1 MTTRNLMCLSAAA
14 GLMLMAAACS
24 NDATS
29 PKVTTSTSLIDQTT
43 LTNDV
48 ASSAGD
54 AIALDVSSI
63 VGNETA
69 ANLGGSAGAP
79 AAATT
84 DSTSYTRSRTCFDA
98 SGTAVACRPLS
109 NVREIVTVWSF
120 EGVRSGTTDN
130 GATFSGDMTRA
141 AVDTLFRN
149 FTDTTETSRTHDG
162 VVTGTD
168 TVTFVGPNVT
178 RTHDQSAV
186 DSVEAVTWNVP
197 RYNNPFPVSGKIV
210 RNVSVHATYT
220 SATRSDTTDVQ
231 KRVEVDFPADAQG
244 NVVLKIDDKTCNLNL
259 VTRHVSDC
267 Q

>member
-54 AIALDVSSI
+54 AIALDVSSV

-69 ANLGGSAGAP
+69 ANLSGSAGAP
-79 AAATT
+79 AATS
-84 DSTSYTRSRTCFDA
+84 DSVSYTRNRTCFD
-98 SGTAVACRPLS
+98 STGTAIACRPLTD
-109 NVREIVTVWSF
+109 VREIVTVWSF
-120 EGVRSGTTDN
+120 TGVRSGTTQN
-130 GATFSGDMTRA
+130 GATFSGNISRA

-162 VVTGTD
+162 VVTGSD
-168 TVTFVGPNVT
+168 TVSFVGPDVT
-178 RTHDQSAV
+178 RTHDESAV

-197 RYNNPFPVSGKIV
+197 RYNNPFPISGKIV
-210 RNVSVHATYT
+210 RNVSVHATFT
-220 SATRSDTTDVQ
+220 SATKSQTTDVQ

-244 NVVLKIDDKTCNLNL
+244 NVVLKIDNKTCNLNL
-259 VTRHVSDC
+259 VTHHVSNC

>member
-1 MTTRNLMCLSAAA
+1 MRPRNLICLSAAV
-14 GLMLMAAACS
+14 GLTLLAAACS
-24 NDATS
+24 NNVTS
-29 PKVTTSTSLIDQTT
+29 PKVATSTSLIDQTT

-69 ANLGGSAGAP
+69 ANLGGSAP

-84 DSTSYTRSRTCFDA
+84 DSTSYTRSRTCFDS
-98 SGTAVACRPLS
+98 SGAAVACRPLS

-120 EGVRSGTTDN
+120 NGVRSGTTEN
-130 GATFSGDMTRA
+130 GATFSGTMSRA

-162 VVTGTD
+162 VVTGSD

-197 RYNNPFPVSGKIV
+197 RYNNPFPISGKIV

-244 NVVLKIDDKTCNLNL
+244 NVVLKIDNKTCNLNL
-259 VTRHVSDC
+259 VTHHVSNC